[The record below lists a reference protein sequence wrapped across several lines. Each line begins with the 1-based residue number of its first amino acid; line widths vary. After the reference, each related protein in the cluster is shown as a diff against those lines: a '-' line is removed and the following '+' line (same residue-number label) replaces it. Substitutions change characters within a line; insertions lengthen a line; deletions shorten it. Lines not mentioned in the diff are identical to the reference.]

1 MTDER
6 ERWALILGASS
17 GMGARRSIA
26 TGWPTADANRA
37 AEKPP

>member
-17 GMGARRSIA
+17 GMGEATARA
-26 TGWPTADANRA
+26 LA
-37 AEKPP
+37 AKG